1 MPGAPPATSTAP
13 ALYLL
18 SSARLRGT
26 SERIAGVTSRCSVSA
41 GSSPMSA
48 TTTSPAW
55 KRPGAIASPSLRPW
69 NVTVSVARTAAPPTS
84 PVDASTPDGT
94 STETTGAPA
103 ALTRSIVA
111 AASSRGSPWNPVPK
125 SASTITSAC
134 STAVVSTAS
143 RPSSR
148 RIRAAIRPSP
158 PFEPP
163 PQTTAIRRASGNR
176 CITSRATAAPG
187 ALHQLRDLVAL
198 LRGSRLAAV

>member
-1 MPGAPPATSTAP
+1 MPGAPPATSTEP

-26 SERIAGVTSRCSVSA
+26 SARMSAVARRCAVSA

-55 KRPGAIASPSLRPW
+55 KRPGATASPSLRPW
-69 NVTVSVARTAAPPTS
+69 NVTVSAASTAAAAIS

-94 STETTGAPA
+94 STATTGTPA
-103 ALTRSIVA
+103 ALIRAIVA
-111 AASSRGSPWNPVPK
+111 AASSRGSPRKPVPK

-163 PQTTAIRRASGNR
+163 PQTTAMRCASGNR
-176 CITSRATAAPG
+176 RSTSRATAAP
-187 ALHQLRDLVAL
+187 ARSISSAT
-198 LRGSRLAAV
+198 SWPSSAARASSAV